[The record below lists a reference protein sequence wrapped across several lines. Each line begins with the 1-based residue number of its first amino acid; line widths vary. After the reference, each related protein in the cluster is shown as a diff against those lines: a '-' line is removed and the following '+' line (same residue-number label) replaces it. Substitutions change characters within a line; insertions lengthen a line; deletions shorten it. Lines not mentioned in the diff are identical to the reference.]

1 MELLIQQLYNF
12 LAHNLISFWS
22 VVKNDAKTNITFKGL
37 LDILICVKVFPI

>member
-22 VVKNDAKTNITFKGL
+22 VVKKDAKTNITFKGL